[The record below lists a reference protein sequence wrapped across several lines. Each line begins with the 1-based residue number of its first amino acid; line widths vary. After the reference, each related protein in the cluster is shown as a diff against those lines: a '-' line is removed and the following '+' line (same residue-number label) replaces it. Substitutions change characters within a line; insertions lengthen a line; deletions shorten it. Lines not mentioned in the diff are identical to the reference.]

1 MSTIHGRAHRFGDNI
16 NTDVIIAAQHKAA
29 SLDLSE
35 MARHTFEDIDPGF
48 VDRVRP
54 GDIVVA
60 GSNFGCGSSRETAAH
75 VLREL
80 GIGAV
85 LAQSFARIFF
95 RNAIN
100 IGLTVLECDT
110 SATGDGDQIEVD
122 LERGLAI
129 NLSRDIATPVTP
141 LPAVMHAV
149 LREGGMAAYLR
160 AHGDLVDLAEADAV
174 PAQTTGETS

>member
-1 MSTIHGRAHRFGDNI
+1 MSTTRGRAHRFGDDV
-16 NTDVIIAAQHKAA
+16 NTDVIIAAQHKTT
-29 SLDLSE
+29 SLDLAE

-48 VDRVRP
+48 VGRVQP
-54 GDIVVA
+54 GDVLVA

-85 LAQSFARIFF
+85 LAHSFARIFF

-110 SATGDGDQIEVD
+110 SAMRDGDEIEVD
-122 LERGLAI
+122 LERGIAI
-129 NLSRDIATPVTP
+129 NHSRDITTPVTP
-141 LPAVMHAV
+141 LPAVMRAV

-160 AHGDLVDLAEADAV
+160 THGDLVDLAEADAV
-174 PAQTTGETS
+174 PAQATGELS